1 MHPLPNPPYPSPG
14 LTLGLPLLV
23 VLTLAGCGPTTAQ
36 ESEPFHSTLLGRD
49 FILHSYVPAEHGGEL
64 PVVLVLDGD
73 SMFDPVVE
81 ALERGLARGELE
93 PAAVIGIA
101 YAGSQNARNTDFTPV
116 PDDRIPDSGGASRYF
131 DFVEQELLPHLE
143 SRFPISRRQE
153 DRALLGH
160 SFGGLAGAY
169 ALFERP
175 ELFGRYG
182 LASPSLWYADGI
194 VFSWEETRAAGS
206 RDWPVTVW
214 MSTGA
219 WEGPEM
225 AGGFE
230 LLDTRLRSRNY
241 AGLRYGSA
249 LVSAQGHLGS
259 YTESLQRAL
268 VFVLKK
274 EEQP

>member
-1 MHPLPNPPYPSPG
+1 MPPFPHTPCPGPG
-14 LTLGLPLLV
+14 LALGLPLLAI
-23 VLTLAGCGPTTAQ
+23 LTLAGCGPTTAQ
-36 ESEPFHSTLLGRD
+36 ESEPFRSTLLGRD

-64 PVVLVLDGD
+64 PVVLVLDGN
-73 SMFDPVVE
+73 SMFDPVVQE
-81 ALERGLARGELE
+81 LERGLARGELE

-101 YAGSQNARNTDFTPV
+101 YAGPQNARDTDFTPV
-116 PDDRIPDSGGASRYF
+116 PDDRIPGSSGASRYF
-131 DFVEQELLPHLE
+131 DFVAQELLPHLE
-143 SRFPISRRQE
+143 SRFPISRRKE

-182 LASPSLWYADGI
+182 LASPSLWYGDGI
-194 VFSWEETRAAGS
+194 VFSWEETRAEGS

-214 MSTGA
+214 MSTGT

-230 LLDTRLRSRNY
+230 LLDGKLRSRDY
-241 AGLRYGSA
+241 VGLRYGSA
-249 LVSAQGHLGS
+249 LIPAQGHLGS
-259 YTESLQRAL
+259 FTESLQRATA
-268 VFVLKK
+268 FVLKK
-274 EEQP
+274 EARP

>member
-1 MHPLPNPPYPSPG
+1 MPPFPNPRCP
-14 LTLGLPLLV
+14 LALGLALV
-23 VLTLAGCGPTTAQ
+23 AVLTLAGCGPTTAQ
-36 ESEPFHSTLLGRD
+36 ESEPFHSTLLERD

-64 PVVLVLDGD
+64 PVVLVLDGN

-81 ALERGLARGELE
+81 ALEQGLARGELE
-93 PAAVIGIA
+93 PAVVIGIA

-116 PDDRIPDSGGASRYF
+116 PDDRIPDSGGASQYF

-143 SRFPISRRQE
+143 SRFPISRSKE
-153 DRALLGH
+153 DRALFGH

-182 LASPSLWYADGI
+182 LASPSLWYGDGI
-194 VFSWEETRAAGS
+194 TYSWEETRAAGS
-206 RDWPVTVW
+206 REWPVTIW

-219 WEGPEM
+219 WEGAEM

-230 LLDTRLRSRNY
+230 FLDTKLRSRNY
-241 AGLRYGSA
+241 TGLRYESA
-249 LVSAQGHLGS
+249 LIPAQGHLGS
-259 YTESLQRAL
+259 FTESLQRATE
-268 VFVLKK
+268 FVLKK